1 MADMRIRIRTTPLA
15 AKLCLSI
22 LIYLQGSSLFAE
34 SEVKYYFLS
43 GLSAAAGARG
53 GRGASLG
60 VLYKDCNQ
68 GFCSNYGQFVGH
80 TFRQK
85 GITYTD
91 AMKSY
96 SFLFFDG
103 FAGLGIRTT
112 NGQEIVG
119 QVTYGFGAGPAVLS
133 IRRYTEDAKPQ
144 TEVAFSVYYPLAL
157 N

>member
-1 MADMRIRIRTTPLA
+1 MMGVRIGILPTHLA
-15 AKLCLSI
+15 AKIGLSI
-22 LIYLQGSSLFAE
+22 WMFLQGSCLLAE
-34 SEVKYYFLS
+34 SEIKYYFLS

-91 AMKSY
+91 AVKSY

-103 FAGLGIRTT
+103 FAGLGVRTT
-112 NGQEIVG
+112 NTNELVG

-133 IRRYTEDAKPQ
+133 IRRYTEDAQSQ
-144 TEVAFSVYYPLAL
+144 TELAFSFYYPLAL

>member
-1 MADMRIRIRTTPLA
+1 MV
-15 AKLCLSI
+15 CV
-22 LIYLQGSSLFAE
+22 LIQSRALVAE
-34 SEVKYYFLS
+34 SEIKYYFLG

-60 VLYKDCNQ
+60 VLYKDCDR
-68 GFCSNYGQFVGH
+68 GLCSNYGQFVGH

-91 AMKSY
+91 AIKSY

-103 FAGLGIRTT
+103 FAGLGVRTT
-112 NGQEIVG
+112 NSDELVG

-133 IRRYTEDAKPQ
+133 IRRYTEDARPQ
-144 TEVAFSVYYPLAL
+144 TELALSVYYPLSL

>member
-1 MADMRIRIRTTPLA
+1 MF
-15 AKLCLSI
+15 
-22 LIYLQGSSLFAE
+22 LQGSSLLAE
-34 SEVKYYFLS
+34 SDIKYYFLS

-68 GFCSNYGQFVGH
+68 GLCSNYGQFVGH

-91 AMKSY
+91 AVKSY

-103 FAGLGIRTT
+103 FAGLGVRTT
-112 NGQEIVG
+112 NGKELVG

-144 TEVAFSVYYPLAL
+144 TELAFSFYYPLAL

>member
-1 MADMRIRIRTTPLA
+1 MGVRIGILPTHLA
-15 AKLCLSI
+15 AKIGLSI
-22 LIYLQGSSLFAE
+22 WMFLQGSCLLAE
-34 SEVKYYFLS
+34 SEIKYYFLS

-85 GITYTD
+85 GITYAD
-91 AMKSY
+91 AVKSY

-112 NGQEIVG
+112 NDDELVG

-144 TEVAFSVYYPLAL
+144 TEVAFSVYYPLSL

>member
-1 MADMRIRIRTTPLA
+1 MAGVRIRILTATLA
-15 AKLCLSI
+15 AKICISM
-22 LIYLQGSSLFAE
+22 LIFLQGSCLLAE
-34 SEVKYYFLS
+34 SEIKYYFLS

-91 AMKSY
+91 AVKSY

-112 NGQEIVG
+112 NGNELVG

-133 IRRYTEDAKPQ
+133 IRRYTEDAKPL
-144 TEVAFSVYYPLAL
+144 TELAFSVYYPLAL

>member
-1 MADMRIRIRTTPLA
+1 MMGVRIGILPTHLA
-15 AKLCLSI
+15 AKIWLSI
-22 LIYLQGSSLFAE
+22 WMFLQGSCLLAE
-34 SEVKYYFLS
+34 SEIKYYFLS

-53 GRGASLG
+53 GQGASMG

-85 GITYTD
+85 GITYAD
-91 AMKSY
+91 AVKSY

-112 NGQEIVG
+112 NRDEFVG
-119 QVTYGFGAGPAVLS
+119 QVTYGFAAGPAVLS
-133 IRRYTEDAKPQ
+133 IKRYTEDAKSQ
-144 TEVAFSVYYPLAL
+144 TEVAFTVYYPLSL

>member
-1 MADMRIRIRTTPLA
+1 MTGVQIRVRPNRLA
-15 AKLCLSI
+15 AQICVSI
-22 LIYLQGSSLFAE
+22 WMFFQGSCLLAE
-34 SEVKYYFLS
+34 SEIKYYFLS

-80 TFRQK
+80 TFRQR

-91 AMKSY
+91 AVKSY

-112 NGQEIVG
+112 NTNELVG

-133 IRRYTEDAKPQ
+133 IRRYTEDAQSQ
-144 TEVAFSVYYPLAL
+144 TEVSVSVYYPLAL